1 MNIWKIWVKGI
12 LYYFCNFSL
21 SLKLFPPTPRQKK
34 IKKKPI
40 SQDSIPC

>member
-12 LYYFCNFSL
+12 LYYFCNFSV
-21 SLKLFPPTPRQKK
+21 SLKLSPPQKK

-40 SQDSIPC
+40 SQDNISC